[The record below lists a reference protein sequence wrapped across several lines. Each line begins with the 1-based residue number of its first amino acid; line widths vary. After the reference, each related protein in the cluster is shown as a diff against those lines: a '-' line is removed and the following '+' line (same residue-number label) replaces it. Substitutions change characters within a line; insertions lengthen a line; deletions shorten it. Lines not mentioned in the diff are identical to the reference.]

1 MVARR
6 KKAAMVPRSMRVP
19 LMPKAEGSIFDV
31 QVLLDADDEPDAL
44 DAESKRVDFTK
55 AFTSNGE
62 AAGKPTIGPNRL
74 RN

>member
-1 MVARR
+1 
-6 KKAAMVPRSMRVP
+6 
-19 LMPKAEGSIFDV
+19 MPKAEGSIFDV